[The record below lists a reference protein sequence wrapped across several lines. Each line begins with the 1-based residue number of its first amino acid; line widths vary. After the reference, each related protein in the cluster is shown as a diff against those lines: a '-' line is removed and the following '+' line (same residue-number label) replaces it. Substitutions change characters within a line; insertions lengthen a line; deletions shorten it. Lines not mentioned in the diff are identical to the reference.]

1 MIRRPPRP
9 TRTDTLFPYT
19 TLFRSQTQR
28 QLQFILAVPARRYG
42 ELGGTLE
49 AMRFVDGQAE
59 ATFAEQRLVV
69 AHDPQRA
76 TEQSAKRRA
85 RIQALED
92 FAQTLVRKLD
102 AQDDGTT
109 ARGRKASDRGAYSR
123 FQRAVAEAE
132 LTRFVHA
139 DYQAERFSY
148 HVDVDAIARAECFDG
163 KLVLLTNVSDF
174 SAAQIVQIGRAHV

>member
-1 MIRRPPRP
+1 
-9 TRTDTLFPYT
+9 
-19 TLFRSQTQR
+19 
-28 QLQFILAVPARRYG
+28 
-42 ELGGTLE
+42 
-49 AMRFVDGQAE
+49 MRFVDGQAE

-109 ARGRKASDRGAYSR
+109 ARGRQASARGAYSR
-123 FQRAVAEAE
+123 FQRAVAEADFTRYE
-132 LTRFVHA
+132 LRRA
-139 DYQAERFSY
+139 ACRER
-148 HVDVDAIARAECFDG
+148 VCR
-163 KLVLLTNVSDF
+163 
-174 SAAQIVQIGRAHV
+174 

>member
-85 RIQALED
+85 RLQALED
-92 FAQTLVRKLD
+92 FAQTLVRRLA
-102 AQDDGTT
+102 AQDEGTT
-109 ARGRKASDRGAYSR
+109 ARGRQPRDSGAYR
-123 FQRAVAEAE
+123 ER
-132 LTRFVHA
+132 TRG
-139 DYQAERFSY
+139 E
-148 HVDVDAIARAECFDG
+148 
-163 KLVLLTNVSDF
+163 
-174 SAAQIVQIGRAHV
+174 